1 MLCFLPVVLTHL
13 FLIFFFPQIFSF
25 LFFVCLQLFLV
36 KVVDLAVPRWKWLR
50 FGIYNA
56 IVWGLAFL
64 CMVIPASAG
73 YINFAPGGT

>member
-1 MLCFLPVVLTHL
+1 MHL
-13 FLIFFFPQIFSF
+13 Q
-25 LFFVCLQLFLV
+25 LQLFLP
-36 KVVDLAVPRWKWLR
+36 KVIDLTVPKWKWLR

-73 YINFAPGGT
+73 YIKFVSGAT